1 MRTRL
6 VFASALLFVAWQSE
20 SARPLTL
27 DAALQ
32 RTVDRNLAI
41 QKARLDLER
50 ATGRRLVFRS
60 VAFPDAIIGA
70 VGGDQGGNRAGQK
83 SNTPFGFGYGGFI
96 QPLFNAAIP
105 ASLRRGNIEVLI
117 AEQRLNMAMVEQLY
131 SARVAFYSGV
141 YNRSLTELG
150 QQQRE
155 HLQGITDTQKAR
167 YESGLAQRGMFIGA
181 EMQTRDVEPR
191 IAAADRGY
199 QGAALQLADIMG
211 DDLTGRTPLPRLESD
226 LTFKSIS
233 LDVDATAAAAM
244 DRRADLKL
252 ARLLVRAANE
262 EERIME
268 AAYYPALNATVGG
281 EYIPVSGVR
290 RQSEGSPKRSDDV
303 ISSELREGVAYS
315 WRVIDNGKVTGAV
328 RQRRSAR
335 EINELLLHKMEGDIP
350 RDLARIRNNLDA
362 IARNHASLAQATAA
376 ADQTTSAVNENLSGG
391 VTTQL
396 ESRLAENASLE
407 IRTELL
413 TLAYQQKLAL
423 AELDRVAGRY
433 FQFSDDR
440 SQNLPSFDP

>member
-1 MRTRL
+1 MRLRFIL
-6 VFASALLFVAWQSE
+6 VSALLVLAFQIG
-20 SARPLTL
+20 SAEPLTL
-27 DAALQ
+27 NQALR
-32 RTVDRNLAI
+32 RTVDKNLAI
-41 QKARLDLER
+41 QAARLDLER
-50 ATGRRLVFRS
+50 ATGRRLVLRS
-60 VAFPDAIIGA
+60 IGLPDALIGA
-70 VGGDQGGNRAGQK
+70 VGGDQGGHRAGQK
-83 SNTPFGFGYGGFI
+83 PNTPFGFGYGGLV

-105 ASLRRGNIEVLI
+105 ASFRRGNIEVLI
-117 AEQRLNMAMVEQLY
+117 AEQQLNMAMVEQLY

-141 YNRSLTELG
+141 YNRSLTQLG
-150 QQQRE
+150 QEQRQ
-155 HLQGITDTQKAR
+155 HLQGISDTQKAR
-167 YESGLAQRGMFIGA
+167 YESGLTQRGAFIGA
-181 EMQTRDVEPR
+181 QMQTRELDPR

-211 DDLTGRTPLPRLESD
+211 DDLTGRTPLPELESD
-226 LTFKSIS
+226 LSYKSIS
-233 LDVDATAAAAM
+233 FDVDATASAAR

-268 AAYYPALNATVGG
+268 AAYYPALNATLAG

-315 WRVIDNGKVTGAV
+315 WRVVDNGKVTGAV

-335 EINELLLHKMEGDIP
+335 EINELLLHKMEADVP

-362 IARNHASLAQATAA
+362 IAKNHDSLAKATTAA
-376 ADQTTSAVNENLSGG
+376 NLTTATVNENLAGG

-407 IRTELL
+407 IRTQLL
-413 TLAYQQKLAL
+413 TLAYQQSLAL
-423 AELDRVAGRY
+423 AELDRVTGRY
-433 FQFSDDR
+433 FQFSDER
-440 SQNLPSFDP
+440 SQNVP

>member
-1 MRTRL
+1 MRLRFIL
-6 VFASALLFVAWQSE
+6 AAALLALAFQRG
-20 SARPLTL
+20 SAEPLTL
-27 DAALQ
+27 NKVLQ

-50 ATGRRLVFRS
+50 AMGRRLVLRS
-60 VAFPDAIIGA
+60 IALPDAVIGA
-70 VGGDQGGNRAGQK
+70 AGGDQGGDRAGQK
-83 SNTPFGFGYGGFI
+83 PNTPFGFGYGGLI

-117 AEQRLNMAMVEQLY
+117 AEQQLNMAMVEQLY

-141 YNRSLTELG
+141 YNRSLTQLG
-150 QQQRE
+150 QEQRV
-155 HLQGITDTQKAR
+155 HLQGISDTQKAR
-167 YESGLAQRGMFIGA
+167 YESGLTQRGAFIGA
-181 EMQTRDVEPR
+181 EMQTRELDPR
-191 IAAADRGY
+191 LAAADRGY

-211 DDLTGRTPLPRLESD
+211 DDLTGRTPLPELDSELSY
-226 LTFKSIS
+226 KSIPF
-233 LDVDATAAAAM
+233 DVDAAASAAM

-268 AAYYPALNATVGG
+268 AAYYPALNATLAG

-315 WRVIDNGKVTGAV
+315 WRVVDNGKVTGAV

-335 EINELLLHKMEGDIP
+335 EINELLLHKMEADVP
-350 RDLARIRNNLDA
+350 RDLARLRNNLDA
-362 IARNHASLAQATAA
+362 IAKNHDSLAKAVVA
-376 ADQTTSAVNENLSGG
+376 ADQTTATVNENLSGG

-407 IRTELL
+407 IRTQLL
-413 TLAYQQKLAL
+413 TLAYQQSLAL
-423 AELDRVAGRY
+423 AELDRVTGRY

-440 SQNLPSFDP
+440 SQNMP